1 MYTIDYSKNL
11 NSKKINGLE
20 IFCIVSS
27 MFLSLKKMFFLPS
40 SLLFLLSFPFFFYA
54 TPCIITVLFC
64 HILIIS
70 PSLGFIV
77 SAYKHVEAQL
87 LGEKQKQ
94 NPPKSSLVPAI
105 IMGFL
110 CFAFGSPVFVFCF
123 FLKMLTLALQLFYQ
137 SMTEEEWSTHCSESE
152 S

>member
-1 MYTIDYSKNL
+1 MHTIDYSKNL

-27 MFLSLKKMFFLPS
+27 MFLSFKKMFLLPS
-40 SLLFLLSFPFFFYA
+40 SLLFLLSFPFYA
-54 TPCIITVLFC
+54 TPYIITVLFC

-94 NPPKSSLVPAI
+94 NPPKSSLVPARL
-105 IMGFL
+105 MGFL
-110 CFAFGSPVFVFCF
+110 CFAFALQFFFF
-123 FLKMLTLALQLFYQ
+123 FLKILTRVLQLFYQ
-137 SMTEEEWSTHCSESE
+137 SRTEEEWSTHYSESK